1 MLVTVTGFGSVWRR
15 RFGKEPA
22 DPRRFVRAAYYNTTG
37 VKVNGKV
44 QTRPRIIGHARFNG
58 VGGFDPNHPSRLIGR
73 VFECAEPC
81 VWQGQN
87 KILFQ
92 RLLRAPEP
100 PDYFL
105 VVVRPDD
112 VGQVDLASRWRS
124 DTVLVLSFSE
134 CREEQ
139 ETMLLL
145 PAYSWIRSSLGKFWL
160 EPRPEKPWTA
170 MLRLG
175 SAS

>member
-1 MLVTVTGFGSVWRR
+1 MRAA
-15 RFGKEPA
+15 PA
-22 DPRRFVRAAYYNTTG
+22 DRPAHPPLLESLEILIAGLLLLAGWFVWHVARTRYYYTDR
-37 VKVNGKV
+37 
-44 QTRPRIIGHARFNG
+44 QIEEHARFNG

-87 KILFQ
+87 KILFE
-92 RLLRAPEP
+92 RLLRARER

-105 VVVRPDD
+105 VVARPDD
-112 VGQVDLASRWRS
+112 IGQVDLTSRWRS

-139 ETMLLL
+139 ETMLLM
-145 PAYSWIRSSLGKFWL
+145 PAYSWIRSSLGMFWL

-170 MLRLG
+170 VLRLAPG
-175 SAS
+175 S